1 MSDLATPLLDELT
14 IEDGWLSTEPREK
27 WAEYER
33 QKRHIA
39 EWSRS
44 AAEYERRVK
53 ELADKLGV

>member
-1 MSDLATPLLDELT
+1 MTNTAQKIEMPQEAT
-14 IEDGWLSTEPREK
+14 WLSTEPREK

-39 EWSRS
+39 AWSRS
-44 AAEYERRVK
+44 PAEYERRVK